1 MDIAYLTR
9 SDNRPA
15 VLLLLEREGVVT
27 QSDIEQCLNA
37 SRRTVSRILA
47 EMLDEGYV
55 RESESGYR
63 LTRYGA
69 IVIDSYRQC
78 TERTDLARRYQ
89 PFLANV
95 DDTDVDFDPEFL
107 RGADITVSTDAEP
120 YAALDRM
127 LELRR
132 NASQV
137 RAAASL
143 ITKKSIE
150 QIIDRLQTD
159 ESVEFEFVFPVSL
172 YEHLQSQPAYS
183 EVFRTMTAAP
193 SVTTWIRQEEIPL
206 LHAVIDSVTAVGT
219 SVGGNPHA
227 LVESTNP
234 DLREWVTSRLDQFRQ
249 QAVPI
254 EEYSSSATNG

>member
-1 MDIAYLTR
+1 MELAYLTR
-9 SDNRPA
+9 SDNRTA
-15 VLLLLEREGVVT
+15 ALLLLEREGGLA
-27 QSDIEQCLNA
+27 QSEIEQRLSA

-47 EMLDEGYV
+47 ELTEGGYV
-55 RESESGYR
+55 READSGYH
-63 LTRYGA
+63 LTRFGA
-69 IVIDSYRQC
+69 IVIDAYRQC
-78 TERTDLARRYQ
+78 KEQTDLARRYQ

-95 DDTDVDFDPEFL
+95 DDADVDFDPEFL

-127 LELRR
+127 LALRR
-132 NASQV
+132 DASQV

-150 QIIDRLQTD
+150 QITDRLRSD
-159 ESVEFEFVFPVSL
+159 ETVEFEFVFPVSL
-172 YEHLQSQPAYS
+172 YERLQSQPAYS
-183 EVFRTMTAAP
+183 EPFRKMTAAP

-206 LHAVIDSVTAVGT
+206 LHAVTDGVTAVGT
-219 SVGGNPHA
+219 SVAGSPHA

-234 DLREWVTSRLDQFRQ
+234 ELREWVTARLDQFRQ

-254 EEYSSSATNG
+254 EECSP